1 MGSDHL
7 KEVRLV
13 HDDVCIGFDITYCI
27 MISIKYNLLFEI
39 LGLQYFQRK
48 TAQNYLKTSELLSG
62 LYCIKSFHIHGL
74 VLLWIIS
81 VTLYFIKIWFQQ
93 AI

>member
-13 HDDVCIGFDITYCI
+13 HDDVCIGFDMSFYCI
-27 MISIKYNLLFEI
+27 MISIKDDLLFEI

-62 LYCIKSFHIHGL
+62 LY
-74 VLLWIIS
+74 
-81 VTLYFIKIWFQQ
+81 
-93 AI
+93 

>member
-13 HDDVCIGFDITYCI
+13 HDDVCIGFDMSFYCV
-27 MISIKYNLLFEI
+27 MISIEYNLLFEI

-62 LYCIKSFHIHGL
+62 LYCIKFLHVNGL
-74 VLLWIIS
+74 VVLSDL
-81 VTLYFIKIWFQQ
+81 
-93 AI
+93 